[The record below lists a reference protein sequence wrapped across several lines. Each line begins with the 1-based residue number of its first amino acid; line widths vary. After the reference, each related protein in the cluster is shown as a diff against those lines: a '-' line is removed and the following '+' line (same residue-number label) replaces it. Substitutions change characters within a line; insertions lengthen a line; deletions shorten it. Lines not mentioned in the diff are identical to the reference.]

1 MKLLLIL
8 LLLPV
13 VQIPLLL
20 AVFHQWCRMNAAYDK
35 KEEEEMRRLTDEENR
50 SA

>member
-13 VQIPLLL
+13 VQIPLL